1 MPRSNVTGGK
11 HHKKGKK
18 HRGPVGTNQDSRI
31 EYAGMNQIYGLVKK
45 KVGGSRLHVECS
57 DGKDRSALI
66 PGKFFKKVWMNV
78 GDIVLCDLN
87 VGSDDTL
94 CYITHKYT
102 NRDANILKSQGKI
115 TFDVAEDKEEL
126 GNFKYVDGT
135 KSNTGNKDDTNKINN
150 NSDDESSDDENSEN
164 SDTDVFIIKNPNRK
178 PEINNKENSDD
189 ESSDESEA
197 EDEEDEDDD
206 EYITSNKNSRSKK
219 DIGLDDL

>member
-18 HRGPVGTNQDSRI
+18 HRGPIDVKQDNRI
-31 EYAGMNQIYGLVKK
+31 EHAGMNQVYALIKK

-57 DGKDRSALI
+57 DGKDRSGLI
-66 PGKFFKKVWMNV
+66 PGKFFKKVWMNI

-87 VGSDDTL
+87 VGSDDSL
-94 CYITHKYT
+94 CYIIHKYT

-126 GNFKYVDGT
+126 GNFKYVDGNKT
-135 KSNTGNKDDTNKINN
+135 NTTNKDDTNKIDN
-150 NSDDESSDDENSEN
+150 SDDENSDNEN
-164 SDTDVFIIKNPNRK
+164 SDDDVFIVKNPNRTLQ
-178 PEINNKENSDD
+178 NNNEESSDE
-189 ESSDESEA
+189 ESSDESEG
-197 EDEEDEDDD
+197 EDDEDDE
-206 EYITSNKNSRSKK
+206 EYITSNKKSRSK